1 MPPPPLSFHAFYT
14 LYLSPRDT
22 LSVPTCLTNL
32 RFRKAA
38 EVCKDNRPAQ
48 VLVFQQLA
56 AAEPYTVS
64 GRAAAGWLLRKM
76 GPFPHVT
83 PEEESMGQY
92 YALIAVRS

>member
-1 MPPPPLSFHAFYT
+1 MAIPVSM
-14 LYLSPRDT
+14 
-22 LSVPTCLTNL
+22 TNL
-32 RFRKAA
+32 RFHKAA

-64 GRAAAGWLLRKM
+64 GRAAAGWLLGKM

-83 PEEESMGQY
+83 LEEEGMFKELFAQLY
-92 YALIAVRS
+92 NN